1 MIIQSQSICR
11 IVCFFRSQSSRINR
25 TWLCLLTPARRRL
38 LQIHTRF
45 LSISSYKEGNYI
57 YLSEFCWSRSFAD
70 SLRIASSQRAIMAR
84 IGQGIELRTF
94 GLEKGPGQ
102 TILTSADKKLD
113 MFLRLF
119 GCKIW
124 GTLFD
129 SGTSYVLKSSRS
141 QLRYPVTK
149 GMLPVWNV
157 MAPTSGLTLQL
168 NLIRDRHA
176 MQWSWN

>member
-1 MIIQSQSICR
+1 MATLPLQWICSRQVTIIHRMDIMIIQSQSICR

-102 TILTSADKKLD
+102 TILTSTDKKLD

-119 GCKIW
+119 GCKIR
-124 GTLFD
+124 GTLF
-129 SGTSYVLKSSRS
+129 
-141 QLRYPVTK
+141 
-149 GMLPVWNV
+149 W
-157 MAPTSGLTLQL
+157 
-168 NLIRDRHA
+168 
-176 MQWSWN
+176 